1 MKIIAAL
8 AVFCVLIITHEL
20 GHFVVAKMSGIYVY
34 SFNLGM
40 GPKLFSFTKGET
52 EYTIRLLPLG
62 GSVMMMG
69 EDDDTCD
76 DDPRSFNRQ
85 AVWKRICTIAAGP
98 LMNFVTAIVLFIIVF
113 MMLGT
118 ASDANIIGGVIEG
131 SAAEAA
137 GLQAGDQILYI
148 GDYLIEKWNDISPAI
163 AAAGAGNPLDIVFLR
178 DGVQQQLTLQPYF
191 DEASGNWMIGIQ
203 SSVARQ
209 SLSTAIKL
217 GFMQTYRVG
226 EIHQSAFGG
235 FAFGLVVFV
244 QIGIG
249 TQSHGGSYQFSR
261 TNMVNYGHFV
271 LGQSTGF
278 IGADHLSAAQSLH
291 SRQPTDDCVTLG
303 HFGNTDGQH
312 HSNHR
317 SQALGNGGNCQ
328 RNGNHEGLQNHLQ
341 GMALLGQLLPGDEQ
355 VKSKDKKTD
364 TQH

>member
-131 SAAEAA
+131 SAAENA

-209 SLSTAIKL
+209 SLATAIKL
-217 GFMQTYRVG
+217 GFMQTYLFTK
-226 EIHQSAFGG
+226 EI
-235 FAFGLVVFV
+235 
-244 QIGIG
+244 I
-249 TQSHGGSYQFSR
+249 
-261 TNMVNYGHFV
+261 
-271 LGQSTGF
+271 
-278 IGADHLSAAQSLH
+278 
-291 SRQPTDDCVTLG
+291 VTLG
-303 HFGNTDGQH
+303 AMILGKTAVELSGPVGIVTVIGEASTYGLMNVLLLTAYLSVNLGLLNLLPIPALDG
-312 HSNHR
+312 SR
-317 SQALGNGGNCQ
+317 IVFLAI
-328 RNGNHEGLQNHLQ
+328 EGLRGKPFDREKE
-341 GMALLGQLLPGDEQ
+341 GMVHAIGLLLLLGLMVLVTYQDIARLIN
-355 VKSKDKKTD
+355 
-364 TQH
+364 

>member
-131 SAAEAA
+131 SAAQAA

-178 DGVQQQLTLQPYF
+178 DGVQQQLTLQPYL

-217 GFMQTYRVG
+217 GFMQTYLFTK
-226 EIHQSAFGG
+226 EI
-235 FAFGLVVFV
+235 
-244 QIGIG
+244 I
-249 TQSHGGSYQFSR
+249 
-261 TNMVNYGHFV
+261 
-271 LGQSTGF
+271 
-278 IGADHLSAAQSLH
+278 
-291 SRQPTDDCVTLG
+291 VTLG
-303 HFGNTDGQH
+303 AMILGKTAVELSGPVGIVTVIGEASTYGLMNVLLLTAYLSVNLGLLNLLPIPALDG
-312 HSNHR
+312 SR
-317 SQALGNGGNCQ
+317 IVFLAI
-328 RNGNHEGLQNHLQ
+328 EGLRGKPFDREKE
-341 GMALLGQLLPGDEQ
+341 GMVHAIGLMLLLGLMVLVTYQDIARLIN
-355 VKSKDKKTD
+355 
-364 TQH
+364 

>member
-1 MKIIAAL
+1 
-8 AVFCVLIITHEL
+8 
-20 GHFVVAKMSGIYVY
+20 MSGIYVY

-131 SAAEAA
+131 SAAQAA

-178 DGVQQQLTLQPYF
+178 DGVQQQLTLQPYL

-217 GFMQTYRVG
+217 GFMQTYLFTK
-226 EIHQSAFGG
+226 EI
-235 FAFGLVVFV
+235 
-244 QIGIG
+244 I
-249 TQSHGGSYQFSR
+249 
-261 TNMVNYGHFV
+261 
-271 LGQSTGF
+271 
-278 IGADHLSAAQSLH
+278 
-291 SRQPTDDCVTLG
+291 VTLG
-303 HFGNTDGQH
+303 AMILGKTAVELSGPVGIVTVIGEASTYGLMNVLLLTAYLSVNLGLLNLLPIPALDG
-312 HSNHR
+312 SR
-317 SQALGNGGNCQ
+317 IVFLAI
-328 RNGNHEGLQNHLQ
+328 EGLRGKPFDREKE
-341 GMALLGQLLPGDEQ
+341 GMVHAIGLMLLLGLMVLVTYQDIARLIN
-355 VKSKDKKTD
+355 
-364 TQH
+364 

>member
-131 SAAEAA
+131 SAAQAA

-191 DEASGNWMIGIQ
+191 DELSGNWMIGIQ

-217 GFMQTYRVG
+217 GFMQTYLFTK
-226 EIHQSAFGG
+226 EI
-235 FAFGLVVFV
+235 
-244 QIGIG
+244 I
-249 TQSHGGSYQFSR
+249 
-261 TNMVNYGHFV
+261 
-271 LGQSTGF
+271 
-278 IGADHLSAAQSLH
+278 
-291 SRQPTDDCVTLG
+291 VTLG
-303 HFGNTDGQH
+303 AMILGKTAVELSGPVGIVTVIGEASTYGLMNVLLLTAYLSVNLGLLNLLPIPALDG
-312 HSNHR
+312 SR
-317 SQALGNGGNCQ
+317 IVFLAI
-328 RNGNHEGLQNHLQ
+328 EGLRGKPFDREKE
-341 GMALLGQLLPGDEQ
+341 GMVHAIGLMLLLGLMVLVTYQDIARLIN
-355 VKSKDKKTD
+355 
-364 TQH
+364 

>member
-1 MKIIAAL
+1 LKIIAAL

-217 GFMQTYRVG
+217 GFMQTYLFTK
-226 EIHQSAFGG
+226 EI
-235 FAFGLVVFV
+235 
-244 QIGIG
+244 I
-249 TQSHGGSYQFSR
+249 
-261 TNMVNYGHFV
+261 
-271 LGQSTGF
+271 
-278 IGADHLSAAQSLH
+278 
-291 SRQPTDDCVTLG
+291 VTLG
-303 HFGNTDGQH
+303 AMILGKTAVELSGPVGIVTVIGEASTYGLMNVLLLTAYLSVNLGLLNLLPIPALDG
-312 HSNHR
+312 SR
-317 SQALGNGGNCQ
+317 IVFLAI
-328 RNGNHEGLQNHLQ
+328 EGLRGKPFDREKE
-341 GMALLGQLLPGDEQ
+341 GMVHAIGLLLLLGLMVLVTYQDIARLIN
-355 VKSKDKKTD
+355 
-364 TQH
+364 

>member
-1 MKIIAAL
+1 LKIIAAL

-131 SAAEAA
+131 SAAQAA

-178 DGVQQQLTLQPYF
+178 DGVQQQLTLQPYL

-209 SLSTAIKL
+209 SLPTAIKL
-217 GFMQTYRVG
+217 GFMQTYLFTK
-226 EIHQSAFGG
+226 EI
-235 FAFGLVVFV
+235 
-244 QIGIG
+244 I
-249 TQSHGGSYQFSR
+249 
-261 TNMVNYGHFV
+261 
-271 LGQSTGF
+271 
-278 IGADHLSAAQSLH
+278 
-291 SRQPTDDCVTLG
+291 VTLG
-303 HFGNTDGQH
+303 AMILGKTAVELSGPVGIVTVIGDASTYGLMNVLLLTAYLSVNLGLLNLLPIPALDG
-312 HSNHR
+312 SR
-317 SQALGNGGNCQ
+317 IVFLAI
-328 RNGNHEGLQNHLQ
+328 EGLRGKPFDREKE
-341 GMALLGQLLPGDEQ
+341 GMVHAIGLLLLLGLMVLVTYQDIARLIN
-355 VKSKDKKTD
+355 
-364 TQH
+364 

>member
-1 MKIIAAL
+1 LKIIAAL

-131 SAAEAA
+131 SAAQAA

-191 DEASGNWMIGIQ
+191 DELSGNWMIGIQ

-217 GFMQTYRVG
+217 GFMQTYLFTK
-226 EIHQSAFGG
+226 EI
-235 FAFGLVVFV
+235 
-244 QIGIG
+244 I
-249 TQSHGGSYQFSR
+249 
-261 TNMVNYGHFV
+261 
-271 LGQSTGF
+271 
-278 IGADHLSAAQSLH
+278 
-291 SRQPTDDCVTLG
+291 VTLG
-303 HFGNTDGQH
+303 AMILGKTAVELSGPVGIVTVIGEASTYGLMNVLLLTAYLSVNLGLLNLLPIPALDG
-312 HSNHR
+312 SR
-317 SQALGNGGNCQ
+317 IVFLAI
-328 RNGNHEGLQNHLQ
+328 EGLRGKPFDREKE
-341 GMALLGQLLPGDEQ
+341 GMVHAIGLMLLLGLMVLVTYQDIARLIN
-355 VKSKDKKTD
+355 
-364 TQH
+364 

>member
-217 GFMQTYRVG
+217 GFMQTYLFTK
-226 EIHQSAFGG
+226 EI
-235 FAFGLVVFV
+235 
-244 QIGIG
+244 I
-249 TQSHGGSYQFSR
+249 
-261 TNMVNYGHFV
+261 
-271 LGQSTGF
+271 
-278 IGADHLSAAQSLH
+278 
-291 SRQPTDDCVTLG
+291 VTLG
-303 HFGNTDGQH
+303 AMILGKTAVELSGPVGIVTVIGEASTYGLMNVLLLTAYLSVNLGLLNLLPIPALDG
-312 HSNHR
+312 SR
-317 SQALGNGGNCQ
+317 IVFLAI
-328 RNGNHEGLQNHLQ
+328 EGLRGKPFDREKE
-341 GMALLGQLLPGDEQ
+341 GMVHAIGLMLLLGLMVLVTYQDIARLIN
-355 VKSKDKKTD
+355 
-364 TQH
+364 

>member
-1 MKIIAAL
+1 LKIIAAL

-131 SAAEAA
+131 SAAQAA

-178 DGVQQQLTLQPYF
+178 DGVQQQLTLQPYL

-217 GFMQTYRVG
+217 GFMQTYLFTK
-226 EIHQSAFGG
+226 EI
-235 FAFGLVVFV
+235 
-244 QIGIG
+244 I
-249 TQSHGGSYQFSR
+249 
-261 TNMVNYGHFV
+261 
-271 LGQSTGF
+271 
-278 IGADHLSAAQSLH
+278 
-291 SRQPTDDCVTLG
+291 VTLG
-303 HFGNTDGQH
+303 AMILGKTAVELSGPVGIVTVIGEASTYGLMNVLLLTAYLSVNLGLLNLLPIPALDG
-312 HSNHR
+312 SR
-317 SQALGNGGNCQ
+317 IVFLAI
-328 RNGNHEGLQNHLQ
+328 EGLRGKPFDREKE
-341 GMALLGQLLPGDEQ
+341 GMVHAIGLMLLLGLMVLVTYQDIARLIN
-355 VKSKDKKTD
+355 
-364 TQH
+364 

>member
-178 DGVQQQLTLQPYF
+178 DGVQQQLTLQPYL
-191 DEASGNWMIGIQ
+191 DELSGNWMIGIQ

-217 GFMQTYRVG
+217 GFMQTYLFTK
-226 EIHQSAFGG
+226 EI
-235 FAFGLVVFV
+235 
-244 QIGIG
+244 I
-249 TQSHGGSYQFSR
+249 
-261 TNMVNYGHFV
+261 
-271 LGQSTGF
+271 
-278 IGADHLSAAQSLH
+278 
-291 SRQPTDDCVTLG
+291 VTLG
-303 HFGNTDGQH
+303 AMILGKTAVELSGPVGIVTVIGEASTYGLMNVLLLTAYLSVNLGLLNLLPIPALDG
-312 HSNHR
+312 SR
-317 SQALGNGGNCQ
+317 IVFLAI
-328 RNGNHEGLQNHLQ
+328 EGLRGKPFDREKE
-341 GMALLGQLLPGDEQ
+341 GMVHAIGLMLLLGLMVLVTYQDIARLIN
-355 VKSKDKKTD
+355 
-364 TQH
+364 

>member
-20 GHFVVAKMSGIYVY
+20 GHFAVAKMSGIYVY

-191 DEASGNWMIGIQ
+191 DELSGNWMIGIQ

-217 GFMQTYRVG
+217 GFMQTSLFTK
-226 EIHQSAFGG
+226 EI
-235 FAFGLVVFV
+235 
-244 QIGIG
+244 I
-249 TQSHGGSYQFSR
+249 
-261 TNMVNYGHFV
+261 
-271 LGQSTGF
+271 
-278 IGADHLSAAQSLH
+278 
-291 SRQPTDDCVTLG
+291 VTLG
-303 HFGNTDGQH
+303 
-312 HSNHR
+312 
-317 SQALGNGGNCQ
+317 AMILG
-328 RNGNHEGLQNHLQ
+328 
-341 GMALLGQLLPGDEQ
+341 
-355 VKSKDKKTD
+355 KTAVELSGPVGIV
-364 TQH
+364 